1 MKVIL
6 SHTNLDFDGFASMLA
21 AKKLFPDAEVVLPSK
36 LSAEVEHFF
45 AIYKDTFPYTRSN
58 QIPWEQI
65 TEVILV
71 DTNSR
76 KRTGNFHEK
85 IPDHA
90 KFRLFDHHPESDE
103 TEESIESH
111 IEQIGSTITLLYEQ
125 IRDRNLPISP
135 FEATVFALGVYS
147 DTGSFT
153 YNHTTSRDLAAAS
166 QFLEEGANLRVV
178 DQFREPPLKEEQQM
192 LFQTLLDRMVT
203 ETVDGLVVC
212 VSWHSQ
218 KGYTGHLATVASKLL
233 QVSGAD
239 AVIAIVEMG
248 NKTFITTRAQSE
260 RIDLL
265 PLIKTYDG
273 GGHHQAAS
281 ANVNQTPAE
290 TVYKSIAKKLHMITL
305 PAMTAKD
312 MMSSP
317 VRVIAPDTSIETA
330 SKMLYRYGHT
340 GFPVVENERI
350 TGIIS
355 RRDVDKALHHKLG
368 HAPVK
373 GYMNRNPITI
383 RPDTTIEEI
392 RELMIEDQI
401 GRLPV
406 MDGNEVAGIVS
417 RSDVIRA
424 MHGKQSMNFT
434 SLTGSSVPMK
444 RQLTETMRRQL
455 HPDLFSILSLIG
467 SAAEQLN
474 MSAYLIGGMVR
485 DLLLQHTNEDM
496 DIVVEGDGIVLAEEL
511 KANYGGQIR
520 THSEFRTATWKH
532 PAGYKIDLT
541 SARTEYYDFPAA
553 LPKVELS
560 TIKEDLFRRD
570 FTINAMGIC
579 ISGKEFGDL
588 LDYFHGF
595 EDLNKGRIRTLY
607 NLSFVEDPTRIL
619 RAVRFES
626 RFGFQMDEQTEDL
639 AIQSANNL
647 LSVSKSRQS
656 SELSRMFYEE
666 DPLQSFRRLKAL
678 SVTSYILSSKI
689 NEDQVEKRIRTFNY
703 YRSACT
709 PDQSD
714 FSPASW
720 IAYIAMFYFDVNEE
734 FHQLQGY
741 AERKQERKLL
751 HDLRNIIPL
760 IRQINACSSRAD
772 LHRLLVHYTDEA
784 IAAGASH
791 CLTVETGL
799 LLDYLLKRQALTFTL
814 TGQDLIEAGYRPSP
828 DFKQMLFDAELYQLE
843 HLTFDR
849 DSLLDHI
856 KRNYPLKTNQGGH
869 HDD

>member
-1 MKVIL
+1 MRVIL

-21 AKKLFPDAEVVLPSK
+21 AQKLFPDAEVVLPSK

-58 QIPWEQI
+58 QIPWDQI

-85 IPDHA
+85 IPDQA
-90 KFRLFDHHPESDE
+90 QFRIFDHHPESAD
-103 TEESIESH
+103 TEQSIESH

-125 IRDRNLPISP
+125 IKERNIPLSP

-153 YNHTTSRDLAAAS
+153 YNHTTARDLAAAS
-166 QFLEEGANLRVV
+166 CFLEEGANLRVV
-178 DQFREPPLKEEQQM
+178 DQFREPPLKEDQQL
-192 LFQTLLDRMVT
+192 LFQTLLDRVVT
-203 ETVDGLVVC
+203 ETVDGLVIC
-212 VSWHSQ
+212 ITSHSQ
-218 KGYTGHLATVASKLL
+218 SGYTGHLATVTSKLL
-233 QVSGAD
+233 QVTGAD

-265 PLIKTYDG
+265 PLVKIYHG

-290 TVYKSIAKKLHMITL
+290 TVFDKIIEKLDMITL
-305 PAMTAKD
+305 PALTAKD

-340 GFPVVENERI
+340 GFPVVEDDCI

-373 GYMNRNPITI
+373 GYMSRNPITI
-383 RPDTTIEEI
+383 QPDTTIEEI

-406 MDGNEVAGIVS
+406 MNGTEVAGIVS

-424 MHGKQSMNFT
+424 MHGKQSLNFT
-434 SLTGSSVPMK
+434 SLTGASVPMK
-444 RQLTETMRRQL
+444 RQLTETMKKQL

-467 SAAEQLN
+467 KTADHLN

-485 DLLLQHTNEDM
+485 DLLLQHANEDM

-511 KANYGGQIR
+511 KASYGGQIR
-520 THSEFRTATWKH
+520 THAEFRTATWKH

-619 RAVRFES
+619 RAVRFEN
-626 RFGFQMDEQTEDL
+626 RFGFQMDDQTEDL

-666 DPLQSFRRLKAL
+666 DPLQSFKRLKQL
-678 SVTSYILSSKI
+678 TITSYILSSKVQ
-689 NEDQVEKRIRTFNY
+689 EDQVENRIRTFHHF
-703 YRSACT
+703 RSACA
-709 PDQSD
+709 PEQSD

-720 IAYIAMFYFDVNEE
+720 IGYIAMFYYEVEKE
-734 FHQLQGY
+734 FHQLLGY

-751 HDLRNIIPL
+751 HDIRAVIPL
-760 IRQINACSSRAD
+760 IHRIRSGSSLSD
-772 LHRLLVHYTDEA
+772 IHRLLVHFNDEA
-784 IAAGASH
+784 IAAGAAH
-791 CLTVETGL
+791 CLTDASDL
-799 LLDYLLKRQALTFTL
+799 LLDYMLKRQTLTFSL
-814 TGQDLIEAGYRPSP
+814 SGQDLINAGYTPSP
-828 DFKQMLFDAELYQLE
+828 AFKEMLFEAELYQLE
-843 HLTFDR
+843 HPEYDR
-849 DSLLDHI
+849 EALLHYIEDKYPASTK
-856 KRNYPLKTNQGGH
+856 KRRTR
-869 HDD
+869 